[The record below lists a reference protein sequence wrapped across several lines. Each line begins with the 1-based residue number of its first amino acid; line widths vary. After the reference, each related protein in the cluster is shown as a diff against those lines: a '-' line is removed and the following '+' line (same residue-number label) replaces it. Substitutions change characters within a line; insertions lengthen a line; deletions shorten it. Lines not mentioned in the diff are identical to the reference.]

1 MAIRGLYKE
10 QPQVGCPEATVS
22 VGSTTKAPAIRITVI
37 MRNALV
43 VLGLMVLVIMGASCS
58 RSMDR
63 GATAR
68 LGAEG
73 APICGA
79 DQIEEWVG
87 GLEGKRVGM
96 VVNQT
101 STIGGKLSVDVLV
114 GRGVQVKKIFGPE
127 HGFRGN
133 ASNGMPVAD
142 EIDAK
147 TGIPIISLYG
157 KKRKPSSEDM
167 SDLDVVIFDMQDM
180 GVRFYTKINTLRD
193 VMDACAENDVEMLL
207 LDRPNPHGYMVDGPV
222 LDMKLKSGIG
232 QFPIPIAHG
241 MTLGE
246 FAGMING
253 EGWLGNSTGKKCK
266 LKVVKVANYHHDMP
280 YVLPVNP
287 SPNLNTPQG
296 VMLYP
301 STCLFEGTILNHGRG
316 TDTPFTVIGAPA
328 LNRVYSFSYT
338 PKSMPGMAED
348 PVHQDQACYGLD
360 LRKVDVEELRKKRQ
374 INLSWIKELYAAY
387 PEKERFFDKSYHRQ
401 IGDIDKLAG
410 TKEFKEQIIA
420 GVSEEEIRKSW
431 EPGLAAFRAKRAKY
445 LLYP

>member
-1 MAIRGLYKE
+1 MRVSLLVPGLILLVMA
-10 QPQVGCPEATVS
+10 S
-22 VGSTTKAPAIRITVI
+22 S
-37 MRNALV
+37 
-43 VLGLMVLVIMGASCS
+43 SCS
-58 RSMDR
+58 RANDPR
-63 GATAR
+63 PAATLKADGPPPIP
-68 LGAEG
+68 GAERT
-73 APICGA
+73 
-79 DQIEEWVG
+79 EEYVA

-101 STIGGKLSVDVLV
+101 STIGGRLSVDVLLE
-114 GRGVQVKKIFGPE
+114 RGVGVVKIFGPE

-133 ASNGMPVAD
+133 ASNGTAVGD

-157 KKRKPSSEDM
+157 KKRKPSREDM
-167 SDLDVVIFDMQDM
+167 ADLDVMIFDMQDM

-222 LDMKLKSGIG
+222 LDMNLKSGIG

-246 FAGMING
+246 FAQMING
-253 EGWLGNSTGKKCK
+253 EGWLENPAGKKCK
-266 LKVVKVANYHHDMP
+266 LKVVKIANYRHDMA
-280 YVLPVNP
+280 YVLPVKP
-287 SPNLNTPQG
+287 SPNLNTQQA

-316 TDTPFTVIGAPA
+316 TQTPFAVIGAPA
-328 LNRVYSFSYT
+328 LKGRYSFSYT
-338 PKSMPGMAED
+338 PKSIPGMAED
-348 PVHQDQACYGLD
+348 PVHQDQVCYGLD
-360 LRKVDVEELRKKRQ
+360 LRNVDVEQLRKKRQ

-410 TKEFKEQIIA
+410 TREFKEQIIA
-420 GVSEEEIRKSW
+420 GVSEEQIRKSW
-431 EPGLAAFRAKRAKY
+431 EPGLTAFKAKRAKY
-445 LLYP
+445 LIYP